1 MKRAI
6 VAMGGGPTRVINRS
20 LFGIV
25 DEAARHGIEV
35 LAARHGI
42 TGLLQEDFIKLTPGS
57 ALVSTHRSLPGA
69 MIGSTRQKPKHEDC
83 HQVFETFKR
92 HEAHYL
98 FYIGGNDTAE
108 ATSIINREAAA
119 AGYELRCFHVPK
131 TIDNDLV
138 ENDHTPGYGSA
149 ARYVAHTLI
158 GDDLDSSSLPG
169 IKIDIIMGRSAGW
182 LTAATALGARD
193 ESDGPHLVYFPE
205 RPKGLNQVVE
215 DILGAYRKHGR
226 SIVAVSEGLLGQDGQ
241 PLVNSASVREE
252 LSADPY
258 TPILGVLD
266 ALSRVENATGGAKMD
281 AFGHPQLSGTG
292 TLADVLSSA
301 VKLAAWKADG
311 KVPRCRADTL
321 GYPQRSYAGDIS
333 PVDAVEAEMVGRSAV
348 SYAVESD
355 VDGSISLRA
364 DRDGGNYRA
373 YTELVSLH
381 SVAGK
386 VRELPDEYINA
397 NGNGV
402 TQAFLDFAR
411 PLAGELAR

>member
-1 MKRAI
+1 MKKAI

-42 TGLLQEDFIKLTPGS
+42 TGLLKEDFIKLTPGS
-57 ALVSTHRSLPGA
+57 APISTHHALPGA
-69 MIGSTRQKPKHEDC
+69 MIGSTRQKPRREDC
-83 HQVFETFKR
+83 HQVFEIFKR
-92 HEAHYL
+92 QEAHYL

-108 ATSIINREAAA
+108 ATSIINREAEA

-131 TIDNDLV
+131 TVDNDLV

-149 ARYVAHTLI
+149 ARYVAHALI

-182 LTAATALGARD
+182 LTAATALGVRD
-193 ESDGPHLVYFPE
+193 ESHGPHLIYFPE
-205 RPKGLNQVVE
+205 RPKSLNQVVE
-215 DILGAYRKHGR
+215 DILEVYRKRGR
-226 SIVAVSEGLLGQDGQ
+226 AIVAVSEGLLGEDGQ

-266 ALSRVENATGGAKMD
+266 ALSSVEDAMGGAKMD

-292 TLADVLSSA
+292 TLADVLASA
-301 VKLAAWKADG
+301 VKLAAYKAAG
-311 KVPRCRADTL
+311 KIPRCRADTL
-321 GYPQRSYAGDIS
+321 GYPQRSYAVKGDL
-333 PVDAVEAEMVGRSAV
+333 
-348 SYAVESD
+348 
-355 VDGSISLRA
+355 DGSIALRA
-364 DRDGGNYRA
+364 DRDGDNYRA
-373 YTELVSLH
+373 YTELINLH

-386 VRELPDEYINA
+386 VREMPDEFINEH
-397 NGNGV
+397 GNGV
-402 TQAFLDFAR
+402 TQAFLDFAA